1 MKGNLA
7 MILAIDVGN
16 SNVVIG
22 AIHENQVQF
31 VSRMATEGCR
41 TEDQYAIYFREIL
54 SLYQMQGTDFSGGII
69 SSVVPPVTNVIA
81 KAVTRIIG
89 KEPLIVGP
97 GIKTGLNISIDN
109 PSQLGSDIVVDNVA
123 ARHLYSGAVIVIDM
137 GTATTMSVTD
147 EKGNIRGG
155 AIAPGVG
162 ISLNALSQN
171 AAQLQGINLENP
183 KKVIG
188 TNTVDSMKSGMV
200 YGWASMLDGMIE
212 RFLDELGTP
221 ATVVATGGHA
231 RHIIPHCKRD
241 IVYNEN
247 LLLTGLNLVYQMNAK
262 E

>member
-1 MKGNLA
+1 

-16 SNVVIG
+16 SNIVIG
-22 AIHENQVQF
+22 AIHDSQVQF

-54 SLYQMQGTDFSGGII
+54 SLYQMNGSDFSGGII

-81 KAVTRIIG
+81 KAVEKTIG

-97 GIKTGLNISIDN
+97 GIKTGLNITIDN

-123 ARHLYSGAVIVIDM
+123 ARHLYRGAVIVIDM
-137 GTATTMSVTD
+137 GTATTISATD

-212 RFLDELGTP
+212 RFLEELGTP
-221 ATVVATGGHA
+221 ATVIATGGHA
-231 RHIIPHCKRD
+231 KYIIPHCKQN

-247 LLLTGLNLVYQMNAK
+247 LLLTGLDLVYQMNCKA
-262 E
+262 

>member
-1 MKGNLA
+1 MKGKKA

-16 SNVVIG
+16 SNIVIG
-22 AIHENQVQF
+22 AIHENKVCF

-41 TEDQYAIYFREIL
+41 TEDQYAIYFREIF
-54 SLYQMQGTDFSGGII
+54 SLYQMDGQSFEGGII
-69 SSVVPPVTNVIA
+69 SSVVPPVTGVIA
-81 KAVTRIIG
+81 KAVSKIIG

-97 GIKTGLNISIDN
+97 GIKTGLNIIIDN

-123 ARHLYSGAVIVIDM
+123 ARHLYQGAVMVIDM

-162 ISLNALSQN
+162 ISLNALSKN
-171 AAQLQGINLENP
+171 TAQLQGISLEQP

-212 RFLDELGTP
+212 RFSSELGTP
-221 ATVVATGGHA
+221 VTVVATGGHA
-231 RHIIPHCKRD
+231 KYIIPHCKTN
-241 IVYNEN
+241 IIYNEN
-247 LLLTGLNLVYQMNAK
+247 LMLTGLNLVYQMNQRA
-262 E
+262 